1 MEFDFKKKL
10 IRGLIL
16 TFSLFVIIYA
26 FFKAED
32 LIFGV
37 SIENVNIENQTA
49 FDKSKIEISG
59 NARHATALVLN
70 GREISID
77 KEGNFKEDIG
87 LSIGYNIINIKAKDK
102 FGHEDEKNY
111 KLTFI
116 PSPASDRINK
126 NI

>member
-1 MEFDFKKKL
+1 MEFNFKKN
-10 IRGLIL
+10 LIL
-16 TFSLFVIIYA
+16 GSIIAFSLFVITYA

-37 SIENVNIENQTA
+37 KIKDVNIENQT
-49 FDKSKIEISG
+49 FFETNKIEISG
-59 NARHATALVLN
+59 NARHATELVLN

-77 KEGNFKEDIG
+77 KDGNFKEDIAP
-87 LSIGYNIINIKAKDK
+87 LIGYNIVNIKAKDK

-116 PSPASDRINK
+116 PSLASDRINK

>member
-1 MEFDFKKKL
+1 MEFNFKKKL
-10 IRGLIL
+10 IRGLII
-16 TFSLFVIIYA
+16 TFSLFIVTYA

-37 SIENVNIENQTA
+37 SIENVNIENQTS
-49 FDKSKIEISG
+49 FETNKIEISG
-59 NARHATALVLN
+59 NARHATELILN

-77 KEGNFKEDIG
+77 KEGNFKEDIAP
-87 LSIGYNIINIKAKDK
+87 LIGYNIVNIKAKDK

-116 PSPASDRINK
+116 PSLASDRINK